1 MGEEARGPAEART
14 HVEHRHARADGGAA
28 RERLH
33 RAEPTVVILIPRP
46 EIFRAQIADTMRV
59 SMRGL
64 EDLGLVDGVTIIE
77 VDDRDAGL
85 AHRGSVR
92 RSAP

>member
-1 MGEEARGPAEART
+1 
-14 HVEHRHARADGGAA
+14 
-28 RERLH
+28 
-33 RAEPTVVILIPRP
+33 
-46 EIFRAQIADTMRV
+46 V